1 MNKNNKNVVQDNPVY
16 NIFTVIDDPTCLFN
30 DGAIFDAS
38 QILGFRDSEIVGQC
52 ELPEGIEM
60 LYKKRG
66 KTIYRCQYYNNELH
80 VIAKN

>member
-1 MNKNNKNVVQDNPVY
+1 MNKSTIRDNPVH
-16 NIFTVIDDPTCLFN
+16 NIFTVTDDPSGLFSE
-30 DGAIFDAS
+30 GAVFEAT
-38 QILGFRDSEIVGQC
+38 QILGFRDFEIVGQS

-66 KTIYRCQYYNNELH
+66 EVIYRCKYYNDELH